1 MNRSIMGKMSRRKGQ
16 AFELRIAAW
25 MRELTG
31 HNYRR
36 EVRETQ
42 RGNIGD
48 VVAEDG
54 DFLVQ
59 CKVGKTPPIWKAL
72 PEAEEANVNREELL
86 LPIACVHRNQRD
98 GGPPEMMVLMR
109 PWVFCWLLRKSV
121 NKPRN
126 W

>member
-1 MNRSIMGKMSRRKGQ
+1 
-16 AFELRIAAW
+16 